1 MTNKAY
7 DPAWAHHE
15 AVRADARH
23 WHRAGLLPEAQL
35 QAIRAAYP
43 LDFYRPNIYLR
54 ILLFVVTVVAA
65 FLGVGLGALVLF
77 IPIANSIQG
86 ENESIFFGICALL
99 CAGAG
104 FFILEA
110 VIRTSRHYRAGP
122 DLALLYLALGWAS
135 TAWFAF
141 MRLLPLE
148 DSSTSFLTFSY
159 LPLFLLPV
167 LALLLLAV
175 VRYGDALVTAAAYGV
190 VLALLANT
198 LLRFGIGRLVL
209 PFAVM
214 LLAVGLYQV
223 GQRLA
228 RRVDYLYYQYCFVT
242 LKALALSTFY
252 LGGNYLVV
260 REANAAISG
269 ASVSTQIPLA
279 WLFYGFTAVIPLAY
293 LYQGLRRPDRVW
305 LLTGL
310 AALGF
315 SGYTVRYYHSVLPP
329 AVASALLGA
338 LLVGLMA
345 AALRYLRPARHG
357 LTAAADAADPRP
369 GLNLE
374 SLIVAQTAP
383 APTAPAPGFE
393 FGGGHSGGGG
403 ADGRF

>member
-1 MTNKAY
+1 MIGKAY
-7 DPAWAHHE
+7 EPAWAHHE
-15 AVRADARH
+15 AVRADARR

-43 LDFYRPNIYLR
+43 LDFYRPTIYLR
-54 ILLFVVTVVAA
+54 ILLFLVTVVAA

-77 IPIANSIQG
+77 IPIATSIQS

-135 TAWFAF
+135 TALFCF
-141 MRLLPLE
+141 LDLLLPSNDIL
-148 DSSTSFLTFSY
+148 SLTSPY

-167 LALLLLAV
+167 LALLLLVV

-190 VLALLANT
+190 VLALLANA
-198 LLRFGIGRLVL
+198 LLRFGAGRLVL

-228 RRVDYLYYQYCFVT
+228 RRVDYLYYQYCFIT
-242 LKALALSTFY
+242 LKTLALSTFY

-269 ASVSTQIPLA
+269 APVSGQIPLA
-279 WLFYGFTAVIPLAY
+279 GLFYGCTAVIPLAY

-310 AALGF
+310 VALGF
-315 SGYTVRYYHSVLPP
+315 SGYTVRYYHAVLPP

-338 LLVGLMA
+338 LLVALMA
-345 AALRYLRPARHG
+345 AALRYLRPSHHG

-374 SLIVAQTAP
+374 SLIVAQTAH
-383 APTAPAPGFE
+383 APSAPAPGFE